1 MPTKDE
7 RIPMTKDAELGAA
20 LEQVAPLVD
29 PGTKTANLVR
39 ELALRGAEALIAEHR
54 EGEEA
59 IERLVAR
66 SAAEDPGFDRE
77 VLADADIE
85 AWQTPPDA

>member
-1 MPTKDE
+1 MPTKHE
-7 RIPMTKDAELGAA
+7 RIPVTKDDELGAA
-20 LEQVAPLVD
+20 LQRVAPLVD
-29 PGTKTANLVR
+29 PGTKTATLVR
-39 ELALRGAEALIAEHR
+39 ELALRGAESLIAEHR

-77 VLADADIE
+77 VLAAADIE